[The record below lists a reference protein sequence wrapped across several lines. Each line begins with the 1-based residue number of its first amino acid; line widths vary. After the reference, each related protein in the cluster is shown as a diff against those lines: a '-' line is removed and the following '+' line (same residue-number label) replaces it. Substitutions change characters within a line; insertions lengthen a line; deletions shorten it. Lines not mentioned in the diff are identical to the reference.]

1 MDLEFSVLMAQA
13 LSEWPQ
19 QLDFQLFHVS
29 KDISNYSVKGL
40 SIMADS
46 IADKYI
52 NHELEVIYR
61 HLHLAIEIELHKV
74 ARHVTKM
81 STCNLRPESV
91 RIKFESFLLEIKNG
105 LNDCGWGD
113 LDLKIVDEYFR
124 INGLG

>member
-1 MDLEFSVLMAQA
+1 
-13 LSEWPQ
+13 
-19 QLDFQLFHVS
+19 
-29 KDISNYSVKGL
+29 
-40 SIMADS
+40 MADS

-74 ARHVTKM
+74 ARYVTKM
-81 STCNLRPESV
+81 SACNLRPESV

>member
-1 MDLEFSVLMAQA
+1 MTQA

-40 SIMADS
+40 GMMADS

-61 HLHLAIEIELHKV
+61 HLHLAIQIELRKV
-74 ARHVTKM
+74 ARYVTKM

-113 LDLKIVDEYFR
+113 PDLKIIDAYFR
-124 INGLG
+124 VNGPN

>member
-1 MDLEFSVLMAQA
+1 MDLNFSVLMTQA

-29 KDISNYSVKGL
+29 KDMSNYSVKGL
-40 SIMADS
+40 GMMADD

-74 ARHVTKM
+74 AKYVVKM
-81 STCNLRPESV
+81 STRNLRPELV
-91 RIKFESFLLEIKNG
+91 CIKFESFLLEIKNG
-105 LNDCGWGD
+105 INDCGWGD
-113 LDLKIVDEYFR
+113 PDLKIIDAYFR
-124 INGLG
+124 VNGPN